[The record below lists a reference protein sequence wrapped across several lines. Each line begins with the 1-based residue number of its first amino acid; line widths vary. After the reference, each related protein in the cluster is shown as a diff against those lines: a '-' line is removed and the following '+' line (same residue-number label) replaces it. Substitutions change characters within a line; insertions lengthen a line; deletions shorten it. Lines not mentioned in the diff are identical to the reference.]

1 LEKGCLDVYQPD
13 VTFSGGFFQCRQLAA
28 MVQAHGKLLS
38 PHTWTNGIGMAANLQ
53 FAASLGQCPY
63 FEFPYDPPNWTV
75 ESRDFLLTEPFRID
89 EDGYVRLPD
98 KPGLGIELD
107 EEKLTKYAAADLD
120 RLI

>member
-1 LEKGCLDVYQPD
+1 
-13 VTFSGGFFQCRQLAA
+13 
-28 MVQAHGKLLS
+28 MVQAHGKVIT
-38 PHTWTNGIGMAANLQ
+38 PHTWTNGIGLAANLQ

-75 ESRDFLLTEPFRID
+75 EARDFLLKEPFRID
-89 EDGYVRLPD
+89 EDGYIRLPD

-107 EEKLTKYAAADLD
+107 EEKLAKYEAADKE